1 MNISTLSPWLTA
13 FAPQPHESTNKPP
26 AEPAPSATGTTLE
39 TLTPSTAAPYRR
51 EDLLAMLSELTK
63 LMNTLQKAQ
72 DAQDAKP
79 VKPDRPA
86 TVAATTHS
94 TVRTDSTE
102 YLSNKKDKQKPD
114 DVLGGLFFSP
124 HVTYR
129 SLTTP
134 HSSHVAGIKLAMQ
147 HFGQSPTDIYAQVT
161 PLDTGFNVTMKD
173 GFKLFITHKELDLAK
188 AGSQLLGNE
197 DMLKDANFLYA
208 TLVKRKQLESRDP
221 AEQASYPMA
230 MRNTNK
236 GEHASS
242 VLKLMGLEHHMKEVK
257 SESLGTGQKLGVT
270 VVSNGESM
278 LVVDGH
284 EDFHG
289 TPSRLRLKKQAYVL
303 SDSPVT
309 NRRDDMKDPS
319 IDSRPA
325 QVPPSPPQTN
335 VKPLAAPP
343 GPPSPEAMPDISSK
357 RNGERPVNILT
368 GFSDTPRDFGE
379 FRETA
384 AYVDAIKLMMMKF
397 GQSPTDCFQRV
408 AAAGDGYD
416 VTMKDGYE
424 VHVSRQEIQRAGQ
437 ALKLSGD
444 DSEMIKDANFM
455 FAAFTK
461 RHQLEHEDPEV
472 MSDFETALS
481 DAVQNGR
488 HIKPILENIG
498 MIGHMRHVHVSELED
513 QDSVGFLYG
522 FGLVLGNEKAHQYLP
537 YDGHGYV
544 LDHH

>member
-1 MNISTLSPWLTA
+1 MNISTVSPWLTA
-13 FAPQPHESTNKPP
+13 FASQPAQSPIKPP
-26 AEPAPSATGTTLE
+26 ESAPSATGTIPE
-39 TLTPSTAAPYRR
+39 TLTSSTAEPYSR
-51 EDLLAMLSELTK
+51 ENLLAMLSELK
-63 LMNTLQKAQ
+63 GLMDTLQKGM
-72 DAQDAKP
+72 DAEP
-79 VKPDRPA
+79 VTPETPA
-86 TVAATTHS
+86 TVATTPPS
-94 TVRTDSTE
+94 AVRTDGTQ
-102 YLSNKKDKQKPD
+102 YLSNKRNKQKPD

-124 HVTYR
+124 QVTFR

-161 PLDTGFNVTMKD
+161 PLSTGFNVTMRD
-173 GFKLFITHKELDLAK
+173 GFKLFITHKELDLARES
-188 AGSQLLGNE
+188 SQLLGNE

-208 TLVKRKQLESRDP
+208 TLTKRKQLESNDP
-221 AEQASYPMA
+221 AEQASYPMTL
-230 MRNTNK
+230 RNTNN
-236 GEHASS
+236 GEHASN
-242 VLKLMGLEHHMKEVK
+242 VLKLMGLEKHMQEVK
-257 SESLGTGQKLGVT
+257 SESLGTGQRPGIT

-278 LVVDGH
+278 LVVDGR

-303 SDSPVT
+303 SDLPAT
-309 NRRDDMKDPS
+309 TRLDDRKEPS

-325 QVPPSPPQTN
+325 PVAPLPPQTN
-335 VKPLAAPP
+335 VIPLPTPP
-343 GPPSPEAMPDISSK
+343 GPPSPGAMPDLSSK
-357 RNGERPVNILT
+357 RGGERPVNIMT
-368 GFSDTPRDFGE
+368 AFNDTPRRFGE

-424 VHVSRQEIQRAGQ
+424 VHISRQEIQRAGQ

-444 DSEMIKDANFM
+444 DSEMIKDANFI

-461 RHQLEHEDPEV
+461 RHQLEHEDPV
-472 MSDFETALS
+472 AKSDFETALS
-481 DAVQNGR
+481 DAIQNGR

-498 MIGHMRHVHVSELED
+498 MIGHMRHVHVSELEG
-513 QDSVGFLYG
+513 QDTVGFLYG

-544 LDHH
+544 LDVH

>member
-1 MNISTLSPWLTA
+1 MNISTVSPWLTA
-13 FAPQPHESTNKPP
+13 FASQPAEFPIKPP
-26 AEPAPSATGTTLE
+26 ESAPSATGTIPE
-39 TLTPSTAAPYRR
+39 TLTSSTADPYSR
-51 EDLLAMLSELTK
+51 ENLLAMLSELK
-63 LMNTLQKAQ
+63 RLMDTLQKGM
-72 DAQDAKP
+72 DAEP
-79 VKPDRPA
+79 VTPETPA
-86 TVAATTHS
+86 TVETTPPS
-94 TVRTDSTE
+94 AVRTDGTQ
-102 YLSNKKDKQKPD
+102 YLSNKRNKQKPD

-124 HVTYR
+124 QVTFR

-161 PLDTGFNVTMKD
+161 PLSTGFNVTMRD
-173 GFKLFITHKELDLAK
+173 GFKLFITHKELDLARES
-188 AGSQLLGNE
+188 SQLLGNE

-208 TLVKRKQLESRDP
+208 TLTKRKQLESNDP
-221 AEQASYPMA
+221 AEQASYPMTL
-230 MRNTNK
+230 RNTNN
-236 GEHASS
+236 GEHASN
-242 VLKLMGLEHHMKEVK
+242 VLKLMGLEKHMQEVK
-257 SESLGTGQKLGVT
+257 SESLGTGQRPGIT

-278 LVVDGH
+278 LVVDGR

-303 SDSPVT
+303 SDLPAT
-309 NRRDDMKDPS
+309 TRLDGRKEPS

-325 QVPPSPPQTN
+325 PVAPLPPQTN
-335 VKPLAAPP
+335 VIPLPTPP
-343 GPPSPEAMPDISSK
+343 GPPSPGAMPDLSSK
-357 RNGERPVNILT
+357 RGGERPVNIMT
-368 GFSDTPRDFGE
+368 AFNDTPRRFGE

-424 VHVSRQEIQRAGQ
+424 VHISRQEIQRAGQ

-444 DSEMIKDANFM
+444 DSEMIKDANFI

-461 RHQLEHEDPEV
+461 RHQLEHEDPV
-472 MSDFETALS
+472 TKSDFETALS
-481 DAVQNGR
+481 DAIQNGR

-498 MIGHMRHVHVSELED
+498 MIGHMRHVHVSELEG
-513 QDSVGFLYG
+513 QDTVGFLYG

-544 LDHH
+544 LDVH